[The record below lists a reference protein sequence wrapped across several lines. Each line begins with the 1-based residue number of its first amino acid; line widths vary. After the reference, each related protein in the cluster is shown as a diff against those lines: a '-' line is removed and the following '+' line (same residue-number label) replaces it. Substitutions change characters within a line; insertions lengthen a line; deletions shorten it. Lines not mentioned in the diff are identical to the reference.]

1 MKRNIEIKLRLSK
14 YELQILD
21 NKVKKTGMSRE
32 SYMRTVL
39 KGYAPIESPPV
50 EYYDVLRELRAI
62 GNNMHQIA
70 YKANTLNF
78 LDAPMYKQKADMVT
92 KMCDELMA
100 VCIPRKIK

>member
-14 YELQILD
+14 DELHTLD

-39 KGYAPIESPPV
+39 SGYAPIESPPV
-50 EYYDVLRELRAI
+50 EYFDVLRELHAI

-70 YKANTLNF
+70 YRANSLQF
-78 LDAPMYKQKADMVT
+78 LDAPYYKKNADRI
-92 KMCDELMA
+92 LA
-100 VCIPRKIK
+100 VCDALLASYLPVRRM